1 MPAFLDLSGNGDGQ
15 SVIGAMGSGTDYFF
29 NGLIDDVRVYDRAI
43 DEADIPKLNKPA
55 GIDTTEASVRPYVLA
70 YTAIDSSGNTTTVK
84 REVIITND
92 AVPPVLTLLG
102 DAEVTI
108 NVGDNYEDAGATA
121 TDNKDGNL
129 TPFID
134 DGGSIDAVDT
144 SKAGEYIVTYD
155 VSDFSGNAATQ
166 VTRKVIVLESNPFT
180 DWISNGPL
188 KDLAPEQRT
197 MDADPDADEIPNL
210 LEYVFG
216 GNPTVADRTNIL
228 PEIKTTGRRLSL
240 TFIRLKATKDPS
252 VVIKPMLTNNLGN
265 PDSWD
270 ESAVSVQGVL
280 QGVAQDDLPDG
291 KPWATSDYERVK
303 AVSTTNMAAEPSG
316 KQFIR
321 IVVEKE

>member
-1 MPAFLDLSGNGDGQ
+1 
-15 SVIGAMGSGTDYFF
+15 
-29 NGLIDDVRVYDRAI
+29 
-43 DEADIPKLNKPA
+43 
-55 GIDTTEASVRPYVLA
+55 
-70 YTAIDSSGNTTTVK
+70 
-84 REVIITND
+84 
-92 AVPPVLTLLG
+92 
-102 DAEVTI
+102 
-108 NVGDNYEDAGATA
+108 
-121 TDNKDGNL
+121 
-129 TPFID
+129 
-134 DGGSIDAVDT
+134 
-144 SKAGEYIVTYD
+144 
-155 VSDFSGNAATQ
+155 
-166 VTRKVIVLESNPFT
+166 
-180 DWISNGPL
+180 
-188 KDLAPEQRT
+188 

-280 QGVAQDDLPDG
+280 QGVTQDDLPDG